1 MSEPASPALLASLEP
16 SFRQAVLAGFRW
28 TLWLAI
34 AGLPLG
40 LAARLLLAR
49 AGAEVLGA
57 YGVLLLYTGFT
68 ATLLFFGGNAVAIR
82 FLPALPAARRGP
94 FLARYGAVV
103 LLGLAPWWMMAAIW
117 PRGLHFLFG
126 DFAGMGAQ
134 RLLIAL
140 APLPI
145 FFSLLTSALKGLLEI
160 KSAQVIARATTSGSL
175 LVYALLSLAARDQLR
190 AHCAALLWGVY
201 FCLSAAACGC
211 AWRRL
216 RRHLP
221 RGGGLA
227 ARRWGWPAG
236 FWGYTLGLQG
246 NSAITFFSRQLDMI
260 LILQLGGTRALG
272 IYLAWLTL
280 IQFAPTLLTVL
291 LDALLPSLTNALARG
306 SAAAVQELSAT
317 VGRLLLP
324 SAFAAAAALLFFPA
338 SLAGLFGA
346 PYMAVTPWLR
356 WAAPLAAIV
365 AASNLLG
372 TLFTAAGQPQ
382 RLIAA
387 HLARIAIY
395 AAAFPPLWRRDQL
408 AGAVMA
414 WMAAELAYH
423 AAALAH
429 LRHWPPLPAG
439 LRRAY
444 AALWPLL
451 ALAAT
456 AAAWAAGW
464 PPAARGAIAA
474 LLLVAYLQAGGY
486 SRRELNAWKA
496 LLAAPAPTAPSQSFR
511 LEAR

>member
-1 MSEPASPALLASLEP
+1 MRDSASPALLASLEP

-57 YGVLLLYTGFT
+57 YGVLLLYSGFT

-82 FLPALPAARRGP
+82 FLPSLPAARRGP

-103 LLGLAPWWMMAAIW
+103 LLGLVPWWMMAAIW

-126 DFAGMGAQ
+126 DLAGIGAQ

-145 FFSLLTSALKGLLEI
+145 LFSLLTSALKGLLEI
-160 KSAQVIARATTSGSL
+160 KSAQLIARATTSGSL
-175 LVYALLSLAARDQLR
+175 LVYALLSLFARDPLR
-190 AHCAALLWGVY
+190 AHCTALLWGVY
-201 FCLSAAACGC
+201 FCLSAAACGG

-221 RGGGLA
+221 RGGE
-227 ARRWGWPAG
+227 ARRWDWPAG

-306 SAAAVQELSAT
+306 SAAAVQDLTAT

-324 SAFAAAAALLFFPA
+324 SAFAAAVVLLFFPA
-338 SLAGLFGA
+338 PIAGLFGA
-346 PYMAVTPWLR
+346 PYAAVTPWLR

-414 WMAAELAYH
+414 WMAAELAFH
-423 AAALAH
+423 AAALAR
-429 LRHWPPLPAG
+429 LRRLPPLPAG

-456 AAAWAAGW
+456 ATALASSS
-464 PPAARGAIAA
+464 PPAVRGALAA
-474 LLLVAYLQAGGY
+474 LLIAAYLQAGGY
-486 SRRELNAWKA
+486 SRRELSAWKA